1 MSVTSEL
8 EKFYDSEAKKYHQT
22 RQKHRA
28 DGEMILSALV
38 SQVKEEEP
46 RILELWCWG
55 GRGASLLAEH
65 YDKNF
70 SYTWVDISSKL
81 LGYAKKEHPD
91 FSFVHS
97 EMNKYLTTL
106 EQESQDVVLACASFQ
121 HIPDEV
127 SRITIL
133 KNIFRVLK
141 YDGVLIFT
149 NWACSEWFIKTYWK
163 ALLSSSLKSTV
174 SFWKNTW
181 RDVLIPWTSEKGTQY
196 RYYHLFSLEELKKLV
211 ELSGLTIIELHY
223 LDKKWEITEDWKQAN
238 NSFLV
243 AKKTIY
249 KKHI

>member
-22 RQKHRA
+22 RQKHWA
-28 DGEMILSALV
+28 DGKMILSALV

-55 GRGASLLAEH
+55 GRGASLLAEY

-81 LGYAKKEHPD
+81 LGYAKKEHPH

-97 EMNKYLTTL
+97 EMNKYLTSL

-141 YDGVLIFT
+141 YDGILVFT

-163 ALLSSSLKSTV
+163 AFIGSSLKSV
-174 SFWKNTW
+174 VGFWKRTR
-181 RDVLIPWTSEKGTQY
+181 RDLSIPWTSEKGTQY
-196 RYYHLFSLEELKKLV
+196 RYYHLFSLDELRKLV
-211 ELSGLTIIELHY
+211 EISGFTILELHY
-223 LDKKWEITEDWKQAN
+223 LDKKWEITEDRKQAN

-249 KKHI
+249 KK